1 MNKDRI
7 MNRLQ
12 QHLDAVR
19 ESGQDWLGIFLQG
32 SQNYGL
38 DYESSD
44 IFTPYYILNPIY
56 ADLFQPIWDAREDIA
71 RYNNYAGMSCL
82 LGMALEKQKAMEHPY
97 PATIDK
103 IERFGYDPKQLHHA
117 LRMREFMT
125 RYMADEKY
133 SDCLVSKQADYLV
146 EVKRV
151 IIAATMMLVLLV
163 GCAESNEYLEQQCN
177 ELRTEIAV
185 LKEQKSAI
193 EAEIVSAKEEN
204 GTATYVVTF
213 RIKQSHFTLDI
224 GEHLKDSMNEITF
237 EVPVDK
243 AYYDSVSVGDTIND
257 DFRMGSLIM
266 HGSFGNWK
274 VTIEKKEVQ

>member
-1 MNKDRI
+1 MKKI
-7 MNRLQ
+7 M
-12 QHLDAVR
+12 A
-19 ESGQDWLGIFLQG
+19 
-32 SQNYGL
+32 
-38 DYESSD
+38 
-44 IFTPYYILNPIY
+44 
-56 ADLFQPIWDAREDIA
+56 
-71 RYNNYAGMSCL
+71 
-82 LGMALEKQKAMEHPY
+82 
-97 PATIDK
+97 
-103 IERFGYDPKQLHHA
+103 
-117 LRMREFMT
+117 
-125 RYMADEKY
+125 
-133 SDCLVSKQADYLV
+133 
-146 EVKRV
+146 V

-213 RIKQSHFTLDI
+213 RIKQSNFTLDI

>member
-1 MNKDRI
+1 MKKI
-7 MNRLQ
+7 M
-12 QHLDAVR
+12 A
-19 ESGQDWLGIFLQG
+19 
-32 SQNYGL
+32 
-38 DYESSD
+38 
-44 IFTPYYILNPIY
+44 
-56 ADLFQPIWDAREDIA
+56 
-71 RYNNYAGMSCL
+71 
-82 LGMALEKQKAMEHPY
+82 
-97 PATIDK
+97 
-103 IERFGYDPKQLHHA
+103 
-117 LRMREFMT
+117 
-125 RYMADEKY
+125 
-133 SDCLVSKQADYLV
+133 
-146 EVKRV
+146 V

-163 GCAESNEYLEQQCN
+163 GCAESNAYLEQQCN

-193 EAEIVSAKEEN
+193 EAEIVSEKEEN

-237 EVPVDK
+237 EVPVNK

-274 VTIEKKEVQ
+274 VTVDKKEVQ

>member
-1 MNKDRI
+1 M
-7 MNRLQ
+7 
-12 QHLDAVR
+12 
-19 ESGQDWLGIFLQG
+19 
-32 SQNYGL
+32 
-38 DYESSD
+38 
-44 IFTPYYILNPIY
+44 
-56 ADLFQPIWDAREDIA
+56 
-71 RYNNYAGMSCL
+71 
-82 LGMALEKQKAMEHPY
+82 
-97 PATIDK
+97 
-103 IERFGYDPKQLHHA
+103 
-117 LRMREFMT
+117 
-125 RYMADEKY
+125 
-133 SDCLVSKQADYLV
+133 
-146 EVKRV
+146 
-151 IIAATMMLVLLV
+151 
-163 GCAESNEYLEQQCN
+163 
-177 ELRTEIAV
+177 

>member
-1 MNKDRI
+1 MKKI
-7 MNRLQ
+7 M
-12 QHLDAVR
+12 A
-19 ESGQDWLGIFLQG
+19 
-32 SQNYGL
+32 
-38 DYESSD
+38 
-44 IFTPYYILNPIY
+44 
-56 ADLFQPIWDAREDIA
+56 
-71 RYNNYAGMSCL
+71 
-82 LGMALEKQKAMEHPY
+82 
-97 PATIDK
+97 
-103 IERFGYDPKQLHHA
+103 
-117 LRMREFMT
+117 
-125 RYMADEKY
+125 
-133 SDCLVSKQADYLV
+133 
-146 EVKRV
+146 V

-163 GCAESNEYLEQQCN
+163 GCAKSNEYLEQQCN

-274 VTIEKKEVQ
+274 VTIDKKEVQ

>member
-1 MNKDRI
+1 MKKI
-7 MNRLQ
+7 M
-12 QHLDAVR
+12 A
-19 ESGQDWLGIFLQG
+19 
-32 SQNYGL
+32 
-38 DYESSD
+38 
-44 IFTPYYILNPIY
+44 
-56 ADLFQPIWDAREDIA
+56 
-71 RYNNYAGMSCL
+71 
-82 LGMALEKQKAMEHPY
+82 
-97 PATIDK
+97 
-103 IERFGYDPKQLHHA
+103 
-117 LRMREFMT
+117 
-125 RYMADEKY
+125 
-133 SDCLVSKQADYLV
+133 
-146 EVKRV
+146 V

-163 GCAESNEYLEQQCN
+163 GCVESNEYLEQQCN

-266 HGSFGNWK
+266 HG
-274 VTIEKKEVQ
+274 